1 MTRSIY
7 SKERKIMN
15 MPSIVLSI
23 PRKLLQE
30 QRASLFYLTGYV
42 STKCFR
48 VRIRLFRFA
57 RGQP

>member
-1 MTRSIY
+1 
-7 SKERKIMN
+7 MN